1 VKQNYRSPEKDHND
15 PYRSEPL
22 PVDRPAA
29 IYYRQSTDAQI
40 GNINT
45 SIQTVDMFEHLVV
58 QGWSRDS
65 IIMID
70 MDAGVSGST
79 KLKDRPGMSRLI
91 DLIESNTIGLV
102 ASQDVDRFFRDV
114 TQIQTNIFIDIC
126 KRHNVRILTPR
137 IIYDFNHPTMGA
149 YHMKMFRDEAQHA
162 ADFLEYHIKGRLHR
176 AKARLAAQGLWA
188 GRQVKIGF
196 MCDMRETLADGSRNP
211 NHRRY
216 VEFKPCA
223 EVIRQYFKLFKQFDR
238 NLKQTFEHIEEH
250 GPFYPE
256 PEVVKQL
263 TPEGFKTNMN
273 VKYRSEITDRL
284 MGSESQLDNIF
295 TNVVYI
301 GHWVHQGAIAQFYNH
316 EAIVDEV
323 LFMYAFNALSR
334 IDFYGNPNPNYNPHR
349 PYVRHPKENRTEPPP
364 IYGGIVFT
372 DEVPKKTHARMHT
385 HWNSYNKLYHYAARR
400 NNRSLIFSV
409 KATRMDKTIN
419 DLLLTRLQATTID
432 DAAWQR
438 AVADTEKS
446 GHGDI
451 QRLRNEVRQ
460 AQRAKA
466 AIMENLKTLQ
476 HPDMVRNLEA
486 SYAAKEREIEHLQA
500 ELDELEAG
508 RRSSTHL
515 IEARPILELVL
526 QRWDDVPRKKKREL
540 FEAFAEYATCNRLDE
555 VRRQV
560 TVFWRDG
567 TTTSHIFRWGD
578 GTRQHWSKA
587 ELEKLRDMVD
597 ADCSQV
603 DIMREFPHWSWHA
616 ITCRYLNHFTEDRRF
631 IPYWNGEKKY
641 PYRKKW
647 CDTEEYKQEQAS
659 FNLATS
665 HTSSRSDGECKLPT

>member
-1 VKQNYRSPEKDHND
+1 MKQNYRSPEKDHND

-45 SIQTVDMFEHLVV
+45 SIQTVDMFEHLVA

-137 IIYDFNHPTMGA
+137 IIYDFNHQTMGA

-176 AKARLAAQGLWA
+176 AKARLAEQGLWA
-188 GRQVKIGF
+188 GRQIKIGF
-196 MCDMRETLADGSRNP
+196 MCDMRETLPDGNRNP
-211 NHRRY
+211 NYRKY
-216 VEFKPCA
+216 VEFTPCA
-223 EVIRQYFKLFKQFDR
+223 EVIREYFKLFKQFDR
-238 NLKQTFEHIEEH
+238 NMKKTFEHIEEH

-256 PEVVKQL
+256 PETVKEL
-263 TPEGFKTNMN
+263 TPEGFKTHMN
-273 VKYRSEITDRL
+273 VKYRSEITGRL
-284 MGSESQLDNIF
+284 MGCESQLDNIF

-316 EAIVDEV
+316 EAIVDED
-323 LFMYAFNALSR
+323 LFMYAFNAISR
-334 IDFYGNPNPNYNPHR
+334 VDFYGNPNPNYNPHR
-349 PYVRHPKENRTEPPP
+349 PYVRHPKESRTEPPP

-372 DEVPKKTHARMHT
+372 DEVPNKTHARMHT
-385 HWNSYNKLYHYAARR
+385 HWNSYNKLYHYSCRR
-400 NNRSLIFSV
+400 NNRTLIFSV

-446 GHGDI
+446 GHGEI

-486 SYAAKEREIEHLQA
+486 SYAAREREIDHLQA

-508 RRSSTHL
+508 RRSSSNL

-526 QRWDDVPRKKKREL
+526 ERWDDVPRKKKREL
-540 FEAFAEYATCNRLDE
+540 FEAFAEYATCSRLDKI
-555 VRRQV
+555 RREV
-560 TVFWRDG
+560 TVYWRDG
-567 TTTSHIFRWGD
+567 STSSHIFRYGD
-578 GTRQHWSKA
+578 GVHQHWTPA
-587 ELEKLRDMVD
+587 ELEKLREMVD
-597 ADCSQV
+597 ADRSQV
-603 DIMREFPHWSWHA
+603 DIMREFPHWSWHK

-631 IPYWNGEKKY
+631 VPHWNGEKKY
-641 PYRKKW
+641 PYRMKW
-647 CDTEEYKQEQAS
+647 ADTEEYQQEQAT

-665 HTSSRSDGECKLPT
+665 GMSHR